1 MWLTQQFAVQVL
13 EMRDSGLTDL
23 ALAAVA
29 KGCRQLAYL
38 SMQGPPLRPRR
49 PGGAIQQPLS
59 AAGGITDAGL
69 RTIAA
74 YCTNLKGLAI
84 TSELQT
90 QLQKDACMKVD
101 WHAFCLLLLAFVCFF
116 AWYFRPVGVLLI
128 VETAHC
134 IGFYVCQAG

>member
-69 RTIAA
+69 RAIAA

-84 TSELQT
+84 TSESQT
-90 QLQKDACMKVD
+90 QLQKDTRILLTA
-101 WHAFCLLLLAFVCFF
+101 ARFCLFLCLVFQTSTSPAHNGNYRLHRLLRMPGRIACV
-116 AWYFRPVGVLLI
+116 WS
-128 VETAHC
+128 
-134 IGFYVCQAG
+134 